1 VCANGKITK
10 NRTDPSFATACV
22 HGSKINRHLVKITAF
37 REIGDFLK
45 ISTNLIS
52 LALTTNKS
60 VVVVGCQCQRDDA
73 PHLLLSGAG
82 APAPAARRASSCTA
96 QIGTHSA
103 PAAID

>member
-73 PHLLLSGAG
+73 SHLLLSGAG

-96 QIGTHSA
+96 QVGTHSA